1 MINSKSAFFKAFV
14 AVFASL
20 IIFVAVG
27 FIAAAEPEDSLPE
40 SIASEQE
47 HSTLS
52 QTTESLT
59 ESEISLVESSQIE
72 SSVESIEESSVVSSE
87 ETSAESSEVSEYY
100 YQEDTEDDTSS
111 KIKKKKETTAQSQVE
126 EDEPREKK
134 VSFFKKIEMPLII
147 IVLLG
152 IAAVCVYSLIRYNRK
167 MSGKLTKKEQELL
180 DNPPLTSFSTK
191 GQKNNRNLFDEFDNP
206 DDENQSDDR

>member
-1 MINSKSAFFKAFV
+1 MINSNSAFFKAFV

-47 HSTLS
+47 HSTPS

-59 ESEISLVESSQIE
+59 ESEISLVESTQIE

-87 ETSAESSEVSEYY
+87 ETSAKSSEVSEYY
-100 YQEDTEDDTSS
+100 YQEDTPS